1 MEKTEKRI
9 LTSTALSILTG
20 RLCGSF
26 ADMQEAMDVFYP
38 GIMTVGCA
46 AMLPRAQ
53 GVIRSQCPDLAA
65 AVDQHPHIQSE
76 DVDTFLAAV
85 KDLSGQFPDGVT
97 ICGPDNV
104 DSATAKSHFD
114 DFIFGTK
121 ATTQS
126 ENE

>member
-9 LTSTALSILTG
+9 LASTALSILTG

-53 GVIRSQCPDLAA
+53 GIIRSQCPDLAA
-65 AVDQHPHIQSE
+65 AAEQHPHINSR
-76 DVDTFLAAV
+76 DVDTFIAAV

-104 DSATAKSHFD
+104 DLQTVKSHFD

>member
-26 ADMQEAMDVFYP
+26 ADMQGAMDVFYP
-38 GIMTVGCA
+38 GIMTLGCA

-53 GVIRSQCPDLAA
+53 GIIMSQCPDLAA
-65 AVDQHPHIQSE
+65 AAEQHPYINSE

-85 KDLSGQFPDGVT
+85 KDLSDKFPDGVT
-97 ICGPDNV
+97 ICGPDIV
-104 DSATAKSHFD
+104 DEATAKSHFD
-114 DFIFGTK
+114 DFIAGVK
-121 ATTQS
+121 SAKS
-126 ENE
+126 SRKE

>member
-53 GVIRSQCPDLAA
+53 GIIRSQCPDLAA
-65 AVDQHPHIQSE
+65 AAEQHPHINSR
-76 DVDTFLAAV
+76 DVDTFIAAV
-85 KDLSGQFPDGVT
+85 KDLSCQFPDGVT

>member
-9 LTSTALSILTG
+9 LASTALSILTG

-46 AMLPRAQ
+46 AVLPRALD
-53 GVIRSQCPDLAA
+53 VIRSHCPDLTW

>member
-38 GIMTVGCA
+38 GIMTLGCA

-53 GVIRSQCPDLAA
+53 GIIKSLCPELAA
-65 AVDQHPHIQSE
+65 AAEHHPYIQSE
-76 DVDTFLAAV
+76 DVDTFIAAV
-85 KDLSGQFPDGVT
+85 KDLSEQFPDGVT
-97 ICGPDNV
+97 ISGPDSV
-104 DSATAKSHFD
+104 DYQTAKSHFD
-114 DFIFGTK
+114 DFISGVK
-121 ATTQS
+121 ATMQA
-126 ENE
+126 

>member
-26 ADMQEAMDVFYP
+26 ADMQEAMDVLYP

-53 GVIRSQCPDLAA
+53 GIIKSLCPDLAA
-65 AVDQHPHIQSE
+65 AAEQHPYINSK
-76 DVDTFLAAV
+76 DVGTFIAAV
-85 KDLSGQFPDGVT
+85 KDLSDQFPDGVT

-121 ATTQS
+121 TTTQS